1 MGRRAKMMI
10 AKAEKKQQR
19 EDAGILSDLFP
30 KVRKISISMMYNQT
44 GVLEPLSRTVNFFPG
59 SYAIFRLNCL
69 CSECGE
75 GGFEFSRTITG
86 MVKSH
91 KTASK
96 GKTDCDHCA
105 SPECSDVAY
114 DIKIEY
120 AASKRSG

>member
-1 MGRRAKMMI
+1 MGRRARMMI

-19 EDAGILSDLFP
+19 DEAGILSALFP
-30 KVRKISISMMYNQT
+30 KVARISISMMYNQT
-44 GVLEPLSRTVNFFPG
+44 GVLEPLSRTINFFPG

-75 GGFEFSRTITG
+75 GGFDFSQAIKR
-86 MVKSH
+86 MVKTR

-96 GKTDCDHCA
+96 GKTSCDNCD

-114 DIKIEY
+114 SITIEY
-120 AASKRSG
+120 TPAKSS